1 MAVVVAGVV
10 TVPGYVDVAG
20 VVIVVVVVVV
30 TVAGVVVPGL
40 LVNYLRGIQN
50 GSIQLCGKC

>member
-1 MAVVVAGVV
+1 MAVVV

-20 VVIVVVVVVV
+20 VVIVVVVVV